1 MFSRFD
7 IYTYIDTYIRVQV
20 IFEPSAGYEPRA
32 ELHVCRLNEH
42 YISTSLGE
50 GLPLFS
56 NCDEEVALDALVQK
70 AEALGLATNAQAK
83 G

>member
-1 MFSRFD
+1 MHICTCVRL
-7 IYTYIDTYIRVQV
+7 IYTCTCTQV

-32 ELHVCRLNEH
+32 ELHVSRLNEH
-42 YISTSLGE
+42 YISTNLGD
-50 GLPLFS
+50 GQPLFS

-70 AEALGLATNAQAK
+70 ADALGLSTNTQAK